1 MAEYI
6 EREAAVA
13 VLEERQ
19 KALCPVGKWSRNQA
33 NDCEKFDA
41 YQELIDELNNIP
53 AVDFK
58 FVPHAQWIPFH
69 AEFSGDIQYC
79 SACGI
84 GYPDRPAFCP
94 HCGAIM
100 DGWRTEAAENE

>member
-6 EREAAVA
+6 ERGAAVA

-33 NDCEKFDA
+33 NDREKFDA

-58 FVPHAQWIPFH
+58 FVPHAQ
-69 AEFSGDIQYC
+69 
-79 SACGI
+79 
-84 GYPDRPAFCP
+84 
-94 HCGAIM
+94 
-100 DGWRTEAAENE
+100 

>member
-13 VLEERQ
+13 VLAERQ
-19 KALCPVGKWSRNQA
+19 NQA
-33 NDCEKFDA
+33 NDREKFDA

-100 DGWRTEAAENE
+100 DGWRTDAAENE